1 MARRTENLQPEFL
14 QWQGK
19 NNFITYLYS
28 TTTPPMNIVET
39 TVFKREDFSQN
50 PLPPAEYDNCTFIDC
65 IFTDANLTGF
75 IFTECRFEGCN
86 LGMAKAKG
94 TAFKYVTFINCKL
107 LGFNFSIAD
116 PFLLTLK
123 FEGCNMQLV
132 SFYRLKIKGT
142 KFIKCGLQEADFNE
156 TDLTGATFDGCDL
169 NKAIFQQAVLEKADF
184 RTAYN
189 YSLDPELNRI
199 KKARFS
205 REGIAGL
212 LMKYNI
218 SIE

>member
-1 MARRTENLQPEFL
+1 MD
-14 QWQGK
+14 
-19 NNFITYLYS
+19 I
-28 TTTPPMNIVET
+28 IET
-39 TVFKREDFSQN
+39 TIFKKEDFNRN
-50 PLPPAEYDNCTFIDC
+50 PLAYGEYDNCNFTEC
-65 IFTDANLTGF
+65 NFTDANLTGF
-75 IFTECRFEGCN
+75 IFNECRFEDCN

-94 TAFKYVTFINCKL
+94 TAFKDVTFINCKL
-107 LGFNFSIAD
+107 LGFNFSICD

-123 FEGCNMQLV
+123 FEGCNMQLA

-156 TDLTGATFDGCDL
+156 TDLSGATFSDCDL
-169 NKAIFQQAVLEKADF
+169 NKAIFQQATLEKADF

-189 YSLDPELNRI
+189 YSFDPELNRI

>member
-1 MARRTENLQPEFL
+1 MDIIE
-14 QWQGK
+14 
-19 NNFITYLYS
+19 S
-28 TTTPPMNIVET
+28 
-39 TVFKREDFSQN
+39 TVFNKENFTLN
-50 PLPPAEYDNCTFIDC
+50 ALPYGEYDNC
-65 IFTDANLTGF
+65 IFTDCNFANTNLTGF
-75 IFTECRFEGCN
+75 VFTDCRFEDCN
-86 LGMAKAKG
+86 LSMATAKG
-94 TAFKYVTFINCKL
+94 TAFKDVTFTNCKL
-107 LGFNFSIAD
+107 LGFNFSVCD
-116 PFLLTLK
+116 PFLLSLK

-132 SFYRLKIKGT
+132 SFYKLKIKST

-156 TDLTGATFDGCDL
+156 TDLTGATFSDCDL
-169 NKAIFQQAVLEKADF
+169 NKAVIQQTVLEKADF

-189 YSLDPELNRI
+189 YSFDPELNRI

>member
-1 MARRTENLQPEFL
+1 
-14 QWQGK
+14 
-19 NNFITYLYS
+19 
-28 TTTPPMNIVET
+28 MNIVET
-39 TVFKREDFSQN
+39 TVFKKEDFSLN
-50 PLPPAEYDNCTFIDC
+50 PLPYAEYDNCTFTDC
-65 IFTDANLTGF
+65 QFNNANLTGF

-86 LGMAKAKG
+86 LGMATAKG
-94 TAFKYVTFINCKL
+94 TAFKDVTFVNCKL
-107 LGFNFSIAD
+107 VGFNFSIAD

-123 FEGCNMQLV
+123 FEGCLMQLA
-132 SFYRLKIKGT
+132 SFYKLKIKNT

-169 NKAIFQQAVLEKADF
+169 NKAIFQQSILEKTDF

-189 YSLDPELNRI
+189 YALDPELNRI
-199 KKARFS
+199 KKARFG

-212 LMKYNI
+212 LMKYGI

>member
-1 MARRTENLQPEFL
+1 MDIIE
-14 QWQGK
+14 
-19 NNFITYLYS
+19 S
-28 TTTPPMNIVET
+28 
-39 TVFKREDFSQN
+39 TVFNKTDFT
-50 PLPPAEYDNCTFIDC
+50 PDVLPYGEYDNC
-65 IFTDANLTGF
+65 IFTDCNFANTNLTGF
-75 IFTECRFEGCN
+75 VFTDCRFEDCN
-86 LGMAKAKG
+86 LSMAIAKG
-94 TAFKYVTFINCKL
+94 TAFKDVTFINCKL
-107 LGFNFSIAD
+107 LGFNFSVCD
-116 PFLLTLK
+116 PFLLSLK

-132 SFYRLKIKGT
+132 SFYKLKIKST

-156 TDLTGATFDGCDL
+156 TDLTGATFSDCDL
-169 NKAIFQQAVLEKADF
+169 NKAVFQQTILEKADF

-189 YSLDPELNRI
+189 YALDPEINRV